1 MADNEEASGSGKP
14 FWKLSQE
21 LEEEEMMEVEV
32 EEREEE
38 EEEMEGADPDDMDIE
53 EDDMDQGADDTTTTT
68 SGGEDGTQQKKKA
81 RKDRKDRRPNQLLPD
96 RQEIT
101 QVSENGYPLTPEEV
115 VAGYGAQVA
124 CILRNTIPLNTVNL
138 RSEENEHYCTLLL
151 QRLHA
156 RYIFTPEYVNTDIS
170 KNPMN
175 NAAITK
181 MSTALAS
188 WKVRVKKLI
197 LKGQTF
203 EEVNKS
209 NPTVTEADYDEMKLK
224 YDLNDIRTKEKSD
237 WGKNFQSKNLGVHN
251 HGSGGYQGKD
261 KIWAREDAEYAA
273 KGIENPWLRIEDPV
287 ARAVIRSKYHWD
299 PKTKQ
304 LTTDPKVKRFEEIL
318 LAEEK
323 ASQMSSSQGSTT
335 AGSSRWDTVLN
346 RAMNVMKGW
355 PKLKPPTSAGRVLG
369 EGLSVKWSD
378 KFGKPERGKRS
389 LNADESREL
398 RELRE
403 KVAQIPE
410 IVDKQVQEKMTSF
423 IPTIVQ
429 ALGSW
434 EAAGRVGPTPI
445 PSMIGSNSNNAAA
458 PNVPPAANTVAPN
471 VLVTPVANIA
481 APEINAAAGTV
492 QRSTPSVTCM
502 PMYVGGPST
511 TDELDAVKVT
521 KRRWLNLHFLHC
533 VTYTLA

>member
-1 MADNEEASGSGKP
+1 MADNEEASGSAKP

-21 LEEEEMMEVEV
+21 LEEEEMMNVEV
-32 EEREEE
+32 EEREE
-38 EEEMEGADPDDMDIE
+38 EEEMEGADPDDMDVE

-68 SGGEDGTQQKKKA
+68 SGGEDGTQRKKKKP
-81 RKDRKDRRPNQLLPD
+81 RKDRKDRRPNQLLTD
-96 RQEIT
+96 RQAIT
-101 QVSENGYPLTPEEV
+101 QVSENGYPLAPEDV
-115 VAGYGAQVA
+115 VAGYGGQVA
-124 CILRNTIPLNTVNL
+124 CILRNTVPLNTENL
-138 RSEENEHYCTLLL
+138 RSEENEHYRTLLL
-151 QRLHA
+151 RKLHA
-156 RYIFTPEYVNTDIS
+156 RYIFDPEYVNTDIS
-170 KNPMN
+170 KNPVN

-188 WKVRVKKLI
+188 WKGRVKKMI
-197 LKGQTF
+197 LKGKTF

-224 YDLNDIRTKEKSD
+224 CDPNDIRTKEKSD
-237 WGKNFQSKNLGVHN
+237 WGKNLQSKNLGVHN
-251 HGSGGYQGKD
+251 LGSGGYRGKD

-273 KGIENPWLRIEDPV
+273 KGIENPWLRIEDPT

-304 LTTDPKVKRFEEIL
+304 LTTDPKVKKFEEIL

-323 ASQMSSSQGSTT
+323 ASHTSSSQGSTT
-335 AGSSRWDTVLN
+335 TGSSRWDTALN
-346 RAMNVMKGW
+346 RAVNVIKGR

-378 KFGKPERGKRS
+378 KFGKPERGKKS

-398 RELRE
+398 QELRE
-403 KVAQIPE
+403 KVAQIPQLVE
-410 IVDKQVQEKMTSF
+410 KQVQEKMTSF
-423 IPTIVQ
+423 IPTIVE

-434 EAAGRVGPTPI
+434 EAAGRVGPPPI
-445 PSMIGSNSNNAAA
+445 PSMGSNSNNAAA
-458 PNVPPAANTVAPN
+458 PNVRPAANTAAPN

-481 APEINAAAGTV
+481 APEINAAAGTA
-492 QRSTPSVTCM
+492 QRSTPSVTCT
-502 PMYVGGPST
+502 PTYVGGPST
-511 TDELDAVKVT
+511 AAELDAVKVT
-521 KRRWLNLHFLHC
+521 KRRWLNLHFPHC